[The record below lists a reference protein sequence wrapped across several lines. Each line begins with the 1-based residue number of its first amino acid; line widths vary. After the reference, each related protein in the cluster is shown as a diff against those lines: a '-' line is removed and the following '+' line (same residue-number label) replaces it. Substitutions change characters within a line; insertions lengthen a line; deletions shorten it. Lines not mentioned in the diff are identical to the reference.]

1 MATTHTAHAGSSDAI
16 LVFRSA
22 ALGDYILATPALTA
36 LRQAFPGARI
46 VLLTTQAAQQAQ
58 RDKVAKYAGGEK
70 QVPWVALTMP
80 HLVDEVISI
89 PDVQSLGGLK
99 RGRAILQDR
108 KFSRAVLL
116 LDPAAPWLGR
126 IKKLV
131 MIWALLGPV
140 PVLGWR
146 GRGSLNGDRAALK
159 ARGVLRHHVHG
170 PLQFM
175 QELRPPREYAE
186 SEVRFD
192 LRPPQTDTAWAADWL
207 ASHAPAGE
215 RTQWVAVAPGSIQ
228 PHKQWPIERF
238 LALCRNL
245 ADRVPNA
252 AFIVVG
258 TPADSALGERL
269 QASLGS
275 ARCFVLAGQS
285 SIAQSAALL
294 ARVDLLV
301 GNDGGAMHLGDAMG
315 AKVVSIVPGLEYPDS
330 IEPWHNR
337 HRAVRHPVPCAPCYS
352 FTHCPQG
359 HNRCMAEL
367 PVAVVQARCE
377 EALNEASDRP
387 PTMPA
392 LPS

>member
-1 MATTHTAHAGSSDAI
+1 MSENI
-16 LVFRSA
+16 LIFRSA

-36 LRQAFPGARI
+36 LRQTFPGARI
-46 VLLTTQAAQQAQ
+46 VLLTTQAAQKAQ

-80 HLVDEVISI
+80 HLVDEVISV
-89 PDVQSLGGLK
+89 PDVQSLDGLK
-99 RGRAILQDR
+99 RGRAILKGR

-159 ARGVLRHHVHG
+159 AQGVLRHHVHG

-175 QELRPPREYAE
+175 QELQPPRAYAE
-186 SEVRFD
+186 ADVRFD
-192 LRPPQTDTAWAADWL
+192 LRPPQTDIAWASEWL

-215 RTQWVAVAPGSIQ
+215 RTRWVAVAPGSIQ
-228 PHKQWPIERF
+228 PHKQWPVENF
-238 LALCRNL
+238 LALCGNL
-245 ADRVPNA
+245 ADRVPDI
-252 AFIVVG
+252 AFIVLG
-258 TPADSALGERL
+258 TPADSALGARI
-269 QASLGS
+269 QTSLGTE
-275 ARCFVLAGQS
+275 RCFVLAGQS

-367 PVAVVQARCE
+367 PLAAVQARCE
-377 EALNEASDRP
+377 EALREALDRP
-387 PTMPA
+387 PTIPA
-392 LPS
+392 LSS